1 VILYHY
7 SEDMALLPEIKER
20 RSIKRFKPAP
30 VEKSKLDQILEAGR
44 LAPSAKNRQEWR
56 FVVIQKDSL
65 RQRIREAAFGD
76 DKVGQAPVIIALCTT
91 NIEYIMPNGQLSYP
105 IDLAFAAAFMCLQ
118 AQAEGLG
125 TCCHTTFDEQMV
137 RDLITVPYSM
147 RVVLLLLVGYPEEIP
162 EGASR
167 KPLRRIVAYD
177 HW

>member
-1 VILYHY
+1 MA
-7 SEDMALLPEIKER
+7 ETMALLPQIKER
-20 RSIKRFKPAP
+20 RSIKRFKSTP
-30 VEKSKLDQILEAGR
+30 VEKAKLDQILEAGR

-56 FVVIQKDSL
+56 FIVIQKESL
-65 RQRIREAAFGD
+65 RHRIREAAFGD
-76 DKVGQAPVIIALCTT
+76 DKVGQAPVIIAVCTT

-105 IDLAFAAAFMCLQ
+105 IDLAFASAFMALQ

-125 TCCHTTFDEQMV
+125 SCCHSTFDEQMV

-147 RVVLLLLVGYPEEIP
+147 RVVLLLLVGYPEEVP
-162 EGASR
+162 EVVSR

>member
-1 VILYHY
+1 
-7 SEDMALLPEIKER
+7 MALLPIIEKR
-20 RSIKRFKPAP
+20 RSIRRFKPSP
-30 VEKSKLDQILEAGR
+30 VEKSKLDRILEAGR

-56 FVVIQKDSL
+56 FVVIQKESL
-65 RQRIREAAFGD
+65 RQEIREAAFGD
-76 DKVGQAPVIIALCTT
+76 EKVGQAPVILALCTT

-105 IDLAFAAAFMCLQ
+105 IDLAFAAAFMALQ
-118 AQAEGLG
+118 AESEGLG

-162 EGASR
+162 EPVPR

>member
-1 VILYHY
+1 
-7 SEDMALLPEIKER
+7 MALLPIIEKR

-30 VEKSKLDQILEAGR
+30 VEKGKLDRILEAGR

-65 RQRIREAAFGD
+65 RQRIKEAAFGD
-76 DKVGQAPVIIALCTT
+76 DKVGQAPVILALCTT
-91 NIEYIMPNGQLSYP
+91 NIEYTMPNGQLSYP
-105 IDLAFAAAFMCLQ
+105 IDLAFAAAFMTLQ
-118 AQAEGLG
+118 AEAEGLG
-125 TCCHTTFDEQMV
+125 SCCHTTFDEQMV

-147 RVVLLLLVGYPEEIP
+147 RVVLLLLIGYPEEIP
-162 EGASR
+162 EPASR